1 MSNEKDGT
9 PSASS
14 MDKATDA
21 HDGFTEHREVFPMT
35 PMEKQVALQAA
46 LEIDPG
52 VKRFSWAAIQ
62 ARNFYPILLDNESTP
77 IYCEWSLPYWVKVL
91 SHTLKVMG
99 GINGMKQYQD
109 YFHMTGVGPKTS
121 IVFGIFT
128 IGSLWFVAGHSYL
141 QYDLLILSALK
152 RYHSGLYALFIIL
165 SAHQRLTHHA
175 TPLAYLPDRF
185 GRRFSMFFG
194 NAVLI
199 VGAILTANATN
210 KGMFLGGRFLTGLG
224 ASCAGASAKSYLAEM
239 APAPTRGTY
248 LGFLNSFYYVGQMT
262 ATGMMVATGRFQSEM
277 SWRLPLY
284 IQVVPAG
291 INTLFVFLC
300 PESPRWLYS
309 VGKPDQARKIL
320 ARFHSSTND
329 IKSPLVDLEMREIE
343 EKIQINGADK
353 TWWDFRPLFTT
364 PADRYRAYMVI
375 LIGSFGQLSGNGLI
389 TYFLPILL
397 RNAGITSQDKQL
409 TLNFVNS
416 VTSYIGALSGSA
428 IIDRFGR
435 RKILLLSTISITAIL
450 AIVSALLSS
459 FGNSARANAGITF
472 IYLFMVV
479 FSFGWT
485 PMQALYPAE
494 VLSYQAR
501 AKGLAFLGI
510 VSQVSTL
517 INTFGLPVALEKI
530 GWKVYLI
537 FLFWDMFEVTVI
549 YFFVA
554 ETKGLTLEEINEIFE
569 KPNPRKYTPFTIFH
583 NVNKGQI
590 SDFLS
595 ITIGS
600 LVRALPSRWGKRSR
614 LPACVAATKKH
625 CESGANERFFY
636 GLTEMQGWRITMEDA
651 HAAILDLDGP
661 EATSNTFFA
670 VYDGHGGSTV
680 ARFAG
685 QNVHKRLVQ
694 EESYKEANFETALK
708 RAFLGTDE
716 DLLANPAH
724 TRDPS
729 GCTAVAALITS
740 DNKIYVAN
748 AGDSRSVV
756 GIKGEVKPLSFD
768 HKPTGETE
776 RARISGAG
784 GYIEYG
790 RVNGNLALSRAL
802 GDFEF
807 KKNYGLPPEAQ
818 IITANPDVTCHEIT
832 EEDEFLVLAC
842 DGIWDCLSSQQV
854 VDFVRHQV
862 SEGKELTEIGEMMCD
877 HCLAPDTTSGAGIG
891 CDNMTV
897 LIVAITHGRTKEEW
911 YQWVTERVKTNYGY
925 STPSTVPQLYAQSR
939 LLSFRA
945 RREAQEARER
955 MHSTPSELPTFDS
968 EDFLRRYGLTVTTLS
983 GHGISY
989 RPGGSITSDSG
1000 QLMFTNDDSDE
1011 DDSEEEVA
1019 GGRSF
1024 FTESLGLGRA
1034 ESPDP
1039 TRGLKAQL
1047 DEYEKDIRD
1056 EILNGDVDGDED
1068 ARIKER
1074 QVSDDEAPVKS
1085 SSPTKLPNG
1094 DAKGALEPVEPL
1106 QATPLGEIPEPI
1118 KA

>member
-1 MSNEKDGT
+1 MPNEKGST

-14 MDKATDA
+14 IDKAVNT
-21 HDGFTEHREVFPMT
+21 HDGFTEHREMLPMT
-35 PMEKQVALQAA
+35 PMEKQIALQAA

-52 VKRFSWAAIQ
+52 VERFSWAAIHMYLVTLVVCCCSGDSG
-62 ARNFYPILLDNESTP
+62 FDST
-77 IYCEWSLPYWVKVL
+77 
-91 SHTLKVMG
+91 VMG

-109 YFHMTGVGPKTS
+109 YFQMTGVGPKTS

-128 IGSLWFVAGHSYL
+128 IGSLWFVGGHSFLRYG
-141 QYDLLILSALK
+141 LLILSALK
-152 RYHSGLYALFIIL
+152 WNHSGLYAPFVYLAIL
-165 SAHQRLTHHA
+165 QQLTRHA
-175 TPLAYLPDRF
+175 TPLAYFPDRF

-210 KGMFLGGRFLTGLG
+210 KGMFLGGRFLTGP
-224 ASCAGASAKSYLAEM
+224 AWRVVRGASAKSYLAEM
-239 APAPTRGTY
+239 APAPSRGAY

-291 INTLFVFLC
+291 INALFVFLC

-309 VGKPDQARKIL
+309 VGKPDKARMIL
-320 ARFHSSTND
+320 ARFHSNTND

-375 LIGSFGQLSGNGLI
+375 LIGTFGQLSGNGLI

-450 AIVSALLSS
+450 AIVSGLLSS

-510 VSQVSTL
+510 VAQVSTL

-537 FLFWDMFEVTVI
+537 FLFWDMFEVVVI

-569 KPNPRKYTPFTIFH
+569 KPNPRKYMPSPSFITSTRVSSLTPSTSPPAVSFEHFLCM
-583 NVNKGQI
+583 GQT
-590 SDFLS
+590 LS
-595 ITIGS
+595 S
-600 LVRALPSRWGKRSR
+600 P
-614 LPACVAATKKH
+614 ATKKH
-625 CESGANERFFY
+625 CESGANGRFFY

-651 HAAILDLDGP
+651 HAAVLDLDGP
-661 EATSNTFFA
+661 ETTSNTFFA

-802 GDFEF
+802 GDFDF
-807 KKNYGLPPEAQ
+807 KRNYGLSPEAQ

-854 VDFVRHQV
+854 VDFVRYQV

-925 STPSTVPQLYAQSR
+925 NTPSTVPQLYAQSR

-955 MHSTPSELPTFDS
+955 MLSTSSEPQFPSD
-968 EDFLRRYGLTVTTLS
+968 DFLRRYGLTLTTIS
-983 GHGISY
+983 GQGISY

-1000 QLMFTNDDSDE
+1000 QLMFANDDSDE
-1011 DDSEEEVA
+1011 DDSEEEA
-1019 GGRSF
+1019 ISGRSF

-1039 TRGLKAQL
+1039 TKSLKAQL

-1056 EILNGDVDGDED
+1056 ENLNGDMDGDGD
-1068 ARIKER
+1068 SRLKEEML
-1074 QVSDDEAPVKS
+1074 DGEAPAKS
-1085 SSPTKLPNG
+1085 ASPTKLPNG
-1094 DAKGALEPVEPL
+1094 DAKGTPEPVEPP